1 MMNDIHNTQST
12 TEELIVAYLDGEL
25 VREELEIELFDRLA
39 TGAEARTL
47 LREHLVMRGAIK
59 QSMTDDR
66 FMLSDDLDTRT
77 RARLEQILKNVST
90 PAVVE
95 AARSK
100 RGTTRVADAPAIS
113 HNAAERRLQ
122 QWSKRPAMLALL
134 LLLAVGSTWYLTRAS
149 IEQNG
154 LDVANNS
161 NSNTGTN
168 GTSKTEQVAPSA
180 NSTPDVASTQAEPT
194 VNTVTNTIQA
204 EPKVIVRNVVRKV
217 YVDRPVRDMAA
228 QQNNASHDVQAGQTQ
243 ESDPSGIMLS
253 RRAKRALQNS
263 NTIVI
268 TEQDRI

>member
-25 VREELEIELFDRLA
+25 ARKELEIELFDRLA
-39 TGAEARTL
+39 TAADARTL

-59 QSMTDDR
+59 QSLTDDR
-66 FMLSDDLDTRT
+66 FLLSDDLDTRT
-77 RARLEQILKNVST
+77 RARLEQILKNVTT
-90 PAVVE
+90 PAVLE

-100 RGTTRVADAPAIS
+100 RVADAPAIS

-122 QWSKRPAMLALL
+122 QWSKRPALLALL

-149 IEQNG
+149 IDSGTQ
-154 LDVANNS
+154 VATNNS
-161 NSNTGTN
+161 NTQQQT
-168 GTSKTEQVAPSA
+168 APA
-180 NSTPDVASTQAEPT
+180 VTPATPDMAAASTQPT
-194 VNTVTNTIQA
+194 TNTVTNTIQA

-217 YVDRPVRDMAA
+217 YVDRPVREMA
-228 QQNNASHDVQAGQTQ
+228 QQNNASQGVEASQTQ
-243 ESDPSGIMLS
+243 SDPAGLMIS
-253 RRAKRALQNS
+253 RRAKHALQNS

>member
-1 MMNDIHNTQST
+1 MTNDIHNTQST

-25 VREELEIELFDRLA
+25 VRKELEIELFDRLA

-66 FMLSDDLDTRT
+66 FSLSDDLDTRT

-90 PAVVE
+90 PAVIE

-100 RGTTRVADAPAIS
+100 RMADAPAVS

-149 IEQNG
+149 IENNG
-154 LDVANNS
+154 AEVATNNS
-161 NSNTGTN
+161 T
-168 GTSKTEQVAPSA
+168 KTEQSDPVVTPA
-180 NSTPDVASTQAEPT
+180 TPDMAAATQTEQPTATKASTQAEP
-194 VNTVTNTIQA
+194 
-204 EPKVIVRNVVRKV
+204 KVIIRNVVRKV
-217 YVDRPVRDMAA
+217 YVDRPSREMA
-228 QQNNASHDVQAGQTQ
+228 QQNNASQSVQQGQTQ
-243 ESDPSGIMLS
+243 HADPTAVMLS
-253 RRAKRALQNS
+253 RRAGAALKNS